1 VGGEKVGEPTDLYGN
16 TGTARRLCVVATVVD
31 RGWESGVVVD
41 ALQQQAVGQK
51 GKALSEEERD

>member
-1 VGGEKVGEPTDLYGN
+1 VGEPTDLYGN

-31 RGWESGVVVD
+31 RGWECGVVVD